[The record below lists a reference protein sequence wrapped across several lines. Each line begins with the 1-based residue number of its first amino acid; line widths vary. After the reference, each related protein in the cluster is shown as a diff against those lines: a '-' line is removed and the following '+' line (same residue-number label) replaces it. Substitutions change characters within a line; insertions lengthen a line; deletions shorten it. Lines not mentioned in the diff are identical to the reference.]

1 MADDFRLRDSLL
13 PKEREL
19 PTAELAVIGAA
30 IVSNGTVLDD
40 IALTGE
46 DFNDA
51 RLGELFDVIRGM
63 REKGLH
69 IDAMTLAS
77 ANPNQAAFIWSLTD
91 AAPSTHGFAVEAY
104 AEIVAAHGMHRRMQ
118 SIAAGVQG
126 FTAEMTPEQMIERL
140 LGMVDDA
147 QGERKAQVRMV
158 RDILPG
164 VVERMQSNATFT
176 PTPWP
181 SLNEMIGGL
190 RPGCVYIVAAR
201 PGVGKTVIAGQIA
214 AQLAQHGLV
223 AFSSLEMSEDELVS
237 RLISERLS
245 ISVGKVKDNK
255 MTERDWEIFSRDRS
269 MLENLN
275 IAIDDRPGVTATE
288 VRAHAKAVS
297 RLGTLSGIVVDY
309 MQLMTSTSKSD
320 RYLQVD
326 EFSRQLKTMAKA
338 FHVPVIALSQ
348 LNRKV
353 EDRLDRKPRLSDLRE
368 SGSIE
373 QDADAVFLLRRE
385 ENDGHTFENPNES
398 LWIDIAKNRHG
409 ETGEVELSWQGRY
422 SRAVE
427 WT

>member
-63 REKGLH
+63 RERGLH
-69 IDAMTLAS
+69 IDAMTLSS

-118 SIAAGVQG
+118 GIAAGVQG

-214 AQLAQHGLV
+214 AQLANHGLV

-255 MTERDWEIFSRDRS
+255 MTTYDWEVFARDRS
-269 MLENLN
+269 KLENLN
-275 IAIDDRPGVTATE
+275 IAIDDRPGVSATE

-297 RLGTLSGIVVDY
+297 RLGALSGIVVDY